1 MGGSSGISKNPYF
14 EREFRMEIDLQ
25 VSESE
30 DFAEFPE
37 VESVE
42 KTSSNR
48 SVVKKKFKVLHKK
61 RTVAIADK
69 STQTYSRKVWR
80 KKKKLTQQKH

>member
-1 MGGSSGISKNPYF
+1 
-14 EREFRMEIDLQ
+14 MEIDLQ

-48 SVVKKKFKVLHKK
+48 SVVKKKLTVQYKK
-61 RTVAIADK
+61 KTVETADK
-69 STQTYSRKVWR
+69 TTQTYSRKVWR
-80 KKKKLTQQKH
+80 KKKKIAQQKHQNAYLTSNSSNRLG

>member
-1 MGGSSGISKNPYF
+1 
-14 EREFRMEIDLQ
+14 MEIDLQ

-42 KTSSNR
+42 RTSSNR
-48 SVVKKKFKVLHKK
+48 SVVKKKSIVQYKK
-61 RTVAIADK
+61 TTVATADK

-80 KKKKLTQQKH
+80 KKKKIAQQKHQNAYQTSNSSNRLG

>member
-1 MGGSSGISKNPYF
+1 
-14 EREFRMEIDLQ
+14 MEIDLQ

-48 SVVKKKFKVLHKK
+48 GVVKRKSIVQYKKK
-61 RTVAIADK
+61 TVATADK
-69 STQTYSRKVWR
+69 TTQTYSRKVWR
-80 KKKKLTQQKH
+80 KKKKIAQQKHQNAYQTSNSSNRLG

>member
-1 MGGSSGISKNPYF
+1 
-14 EREFRMEIDLQ
+14 MEIDLH

-48 SVVKKKFKVLHKK
+48 SVVKKKFKVQHKK
-61 RTVAIADK
+61 IHKTVATVDK

-80 KKKKLTQQKH
+80 KKKKLAQQKHQNAYQTSNSSNRLG

>member
-1 MGGSSGISKNPYF
+1 
-14 EREFRMEIDLQ
+14 MEIDLQ

-48 SVVKKKFKVLHKK
+48 SVVKKKYKVQPKEENCCN
-61 RTVAIADK
+61 
-69 STQTYSRKVWR
+69 S
-80 KKKKLTQQKH
+80 